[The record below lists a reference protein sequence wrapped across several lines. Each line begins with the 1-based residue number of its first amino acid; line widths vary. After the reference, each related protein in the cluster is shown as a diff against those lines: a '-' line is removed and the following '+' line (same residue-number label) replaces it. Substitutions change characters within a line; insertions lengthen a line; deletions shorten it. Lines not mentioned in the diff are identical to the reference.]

1 MRYFKEVVSA
11 HADESVT
18 KWVDFFILHKSSKPE
33 QTSSHSRRIR
43 NIPICVPILPH
54 ERSRRA
60 SAELRGPTFAMT
72 ARGPT
77 MHAERLILQTDA
89 EGNLEGLP
97 KLPANQRVEAVLLFL
112 DAWDENPKQRRPPPE
127 LKGCV
132 RRSAESFEPSMS
144 DDEAEASLERT
155 VRQIGGDPEA
165 FR

>member
-1 MRYFKEVVSA
+1 LPATLIAPLWQRGARGDFRAGGAEAAFGHPPLVPREMRYFKEVVSA

-18 KWVDFFILHKSSKPE
+18 KWVDFFVSHKSSKPE

-77 MHAERLILQTDA
+77 MHAERLIL
-89 EGNLEGLP
+89 
-97 KLPANQRVEAVLLFL
+97 
-112 DAWDENPKQRRPPPE
+112 
-127 LKGCV
+127 
-132 RRSAESFEPSMS
+132 
-144 DDEAEASLERT
+144 
-155 VRQIGGDPEA
+155 
-165 FR
+165 